1 MKHMRKTVTGGPSL
15 GNRSK
20 LSGLAIALTLALT
33 ALVAVPAYA
42 ANSDATEPTVW
53 DSIVSFFTG
62 EPAAVSAED
71 GSEAS
76 LYAAG
81 DKGTKVSDESTLDA
95 WNAILENE
103 GQASTQNIGR
113 IWTDKSVFTDGA
125 TYTEGPLAGTPIN
138 VEGDH
143 DFLVGLS
150 ALSSTSNLTSTTY
163 TSQPLDIVL
172 VLDDSGSMAYSIDSD
187 MPNQTVYTPISAD
200 QVVESHGTINED
212 FYGDIAEQLTR
223 GGEYYALVG
232 DDYVRIYEQTEEHSG
247 DWWTSYDEHVSW
259 TLNGQVVTPETT
271 QFYTRATYDMT
282 ERRGALQYAVN
293 NFIDQTAA
301 MNAQITDENAK
312 IRLSIVVFEDN
323 ASIENHLTVCEGSN
337 VSELKSTVNR
347 LSANGATNAG
357 AGMTSANN
365 ELRQNSNRDNTKQIV
380 IFFTDGVPTTSSTFA
395 TGVAN
400 TAVGQAGA
408 IKDRGGNVYSIGI
421 FDGADPSQTELP
433 NWGTDDTDR
442 ANVFMNAV
450 SSNYPDST
458 AWNILGRRATGNP
471 DFYKSADNA
480 GSLNEVFQDIFD
492 ESTENVASG
501 SPIEGTDQ
509 EGVQDAVPG
518 TLTFTD
524 PLGDYMEVTGD
535 TMTLVYGDQQYTA
548 TKGADGVY
556 RFPDQE
562 VGGNDVYKSA
572 NLSQI
577 KISIQKGTGST
588 GDTVT
593 VSMPASFI
601 PLRNYE
607 VTTEDGQSTMS
618 VSEAYPIRL
627 FYGVSVRQDALDNL
641 GNPGDTVLQNY
652 INGNKTGNGAS
663 VNFYA
668 NKWSGQQ
675 YGDAIATFTPNEAN
689 KFYYYTENTELYVDE
704 DCTQRATR
712 WNIDQHDTLYY
723 KDTYWVQNGTTGTE
737 NTEVIPVS
745 RTGQDMQGLEYDRD
759 GNAYIEAGTQRYD
772 RPATL
777 ASNKAN
783 NETQTAGQA
792 LNPMWANN
800 GTVSQ
805 RLGNNGVI
813 PVELPAQL
821 SITKT
826 VGFGGDYGDAFDE
839 TVYTNKS
846 YEMNIHVDGA
856 QGTYKAQVKNAEG
869 DVVSEPADGYF
880 DITFDQSGNAKH
892 SIKADET
899 LTIYGLD
906 GGATYK
912 VTENTTG
919 LGNGFG
925 APVYTNN
932 EGTLAANGT
941 SNVTVANTYTLN
953 SVTGKGAE
961 LFHGSKTLE
970 GRDWENGTDVFTF
983 QLSAT
988 GGAPM
993 PAEAQGANSY
1003 QISVDAPAD
1012 DASNSA
1018 SFSFGDVTFTKPG
1031 VYTYTIEEIPPV
1043 NARPGMSYSNA
1054 AYTVEVTVTDNQ
1066 NGQMVVTSKMTQ
1078 IRADNVGDPVAGEV
1092 ADKVAAFTNRFTESE
1107 TTAVL
1112 GASKDYQNLSGNA
1125 AMDLKDGMFSVE
1137 LRPTGDNAADAPMP
1151 EGTTADGTD
1160 RVATG
1165 ANAGASMNFAR
1176 IHFTNQMDGQ
1186 TFTYEIREV
1195 PNTVNGVTNM
1205 AYDDAVYTVEITV
1218 HVDAQ
1223 NRVSVDTEYFDADG
1237 NSLGTGEGG
1246 SATQP
1251 TFHNVYDPKDAT
1263 LTEDTGSAI
1272 HGEKTLTGRDM
1283 KQDESF
1289 GFTLSP
1295 RGNEAQ
1301 NAIAN
1306 GDITIDGNDWTA
1318 SVSDGTNGQAKGFTF
1333 GNMTFKKAG
1342 TYYFAVR
1349 ETSHNGEGLPNND
1362 GTAGMTY
1369 DRDVCIVTVT
1379 VTDENGELKAEVS
1392 YNNGANQPTD
1402 RAVFQNTYTSSVDFG
1417 NAEGGIQITKQLN
1430 GRNLTANE
1438 FWFEIKAVDAQG
1450 AVSATDADA
1459 KLSDADRT
1467 FSNPTGAGAGNAT
1480 QPWKQLAGLTFNQ
1493 ADSGKTFVYE
1503 VRETSQATET
1513 VTTDSTVYTVTL
1525 TPQDNGDGTM
1535 YVTGSVKG
1543 GDLDITIDT
1552 RDESYAAPVL
1562 PFVNTYTPKP
1572 VSTDDVAGTT
1582 LQVTK
1587 KVTGANAAGAF
1598 EFELTLDAANSDNG
1612 TDGVFED
1619 ADAKQAFDGMTA
1631 TTKANLAK
1639 DETETLSFGQLTFT
1653 KEGTYTF
1660 KVKETTTAPADYWD
1674 YDNAEH
1680 TITVEVSDNKGQLEI
1695 LYLSDIP
1702 VVENKYTASPV
1713 IVGGDGAD
1721 KQITVQKTVTGA
1733 DSTAEF
1739 KFQIAPVI
1747 DDTHTL
1753 QWWQERVDPAEDFT
1767 NELTIS
1773 GVTQAQAVTSSFAGI
1788 QFNVAG
1794 EYEFTVTE
1802 VGAAEF
1808 NASSDRKGWTY
1819 DEHTANVAVNVTD
1832 KGNGQLV
1839 ADVIYDNANATTA
1852 ADESAQAAAFTN
1864 KYESTFDQGTAVTL
1878 GGTKYLDVAEGFT
1891 YDGGLP
1897 NGKFRFLFTALD
1909 GAPSI
1914 GDGQWNK
1921 PGVAVPETNDFQTTF
1936 SIFDKLTFSM
1946 ADMDGQTTKDF
1957 VYIVTE
1963 KPGTDEDAGAA
1974 MTYDSSAYR
1983 VTITVTDDLAGN
1995 LTAGTPKIEKG
2006 SWDGQTFTANA
2017 DQTGV
2022 DQVLFVNSYAPKSLD
2037 GDANLNVTKIIDGR
2051 KFQDGDSFTFT
2062 LTGGDD
2068 ATKKAI
2074 TDGAVIL
2081 PKNADGIEIAYAE
2094 GDDTNTKSA
2103 AFGNIAFKTAGDYV
2117 FAVTETVPA
2126 GATNPNVDNGAT
2138 TYENATPDQQAQG
2151 GWTLEGVTYG
2161 NQPHLVRVEVT
2172 VDGDGA
2178 LVVTP
2183 DPDTINPTITNEYG
2197 TSGDTTLDTKTKFG
2211 LTKELT
2217 GTDWDTESFTFEV
2230 SGEDEQGG
2238 SAPTPAN
2245 VTDGTYTVDA
2255 AAATNGKAELDFGTI
2270 TFDKTGT
2277 YTYTIKEKVP
2287 ADTQGI
2293 TYDTHEVTVKVSV
2306 TDNLHGGIEA
2316 NVTEVTGEKAFVN
2329 EYSTELVYQNEGGL
2343 DIVKNLTG
2351 HDMAAGQFGFTVKP
2365 VDTQG
2370 GATAQ
2375 EAADI
2380 AGIPVTGKTFSV
2392 TADDMVGDGVAT
2404 SEIAVFDANGFH
2416 FTQAHDGMSYTYTVE
2431 ETTKGGAGYTNDTSV
2446 YTVVISVK
2454 DDDAGKL
2461 TVTTA
2466 VHDSDS
2472 GTTAEYVYDNT
2483 GAQHD
2488 TAVVPFDNSYSA
2500 SGSTPAT
2507 GDAALTATK
2516 TLHNAD
2522 LANYT
2527 FTFNVTNNNGDVVT
2541 RGTSDASGVVTFTPI
2556 SYTTASLMADAQK
2569 GCCTYDADDDTFTY
2583 EYTVA
2588 EVNLP
2593 QGMTQNSTAQTVTVT
2608 VKDNGDGTLDA
2619 RVSYPNGPLA
2629 FENTYG
2635 ATSEATVNVAGS
2647 KTLVATDTAAGWK
2660 LPNIEGKFTF
2670 TVTGDSPLPVRADGA
2685 VATNVG
2691 GQIDLGTI
2699 TYTMADMTDAVDNA
2713 DGTRT
2718 KTFTYTVTEAGTVDG
2733 VTNAAPQTFTVEVT
2747 DDTQGGLTAVAS
2759 TLDTGMQVA
2768 FENTYTVTPQDESV
2782 TGDGT
2787 GAITLTKQLTG
2798 DRTTVAAGEFN
2809 FEMVDQSGAQVS
2821 TGTTAADGS
2830 VEMSPITFTKA
2841 GDLTYTLREI
2851 DEGHGGVDY
2860 DKASY
2865 QVVAHVS
2872 DANADGTLQVTWEV
2886 KAAADSQA
2894 LTNVT
2899 FTNTYTA
2906 ADTTVVLG
2914 GSKVLDGRALA
2925 EGEFSFQLTDAEGN
2939 ELGTVKNDAKGG
2951 FAFDTI
2957 TYGDPGTYE
2966 YTISEV
2972 KGDAEGV
2979 TYDGT
2984 TYAVRVVVTD
2994 NGKGQL
3000 QVSELTYNG
3009 EASLP
3014 VFHNTYV
3021 EPAGPV
3027 EPTTPAEPPTETIPR
3042 AGDATNTVLPAVI
3055 AASGITLAVAGSLV
3069 IARRRNK

>member
-1 MKHMRKTVTGGPSL
+1 MADPTTAVDPDTTNAWSD
-15 GNRSK
+15 
-20 LSGLAIALTLALT
+20 IA
-33 ALVAVPAYA
+33 
-42 ANSDATEPTVW
+42 
-53 DSIVSFFTG
+53 
-62 EPAAVSAED
+62 
-71 GSEAS
+71 AS
-76 LYAAG
+76 
-81 DKGTKVSDESTLDA
+81 ST
-95 WNAILENE
+95 
-103 GQASTQNIGR
+103 STQNIGR
-113 IWTDKSVFTDGA
+113 IWTDKSVFDDDYKFSGA
-125 TYTEGPLAGTPIN
+125 LAGQTISKG
-138 VEGDH
+138 EDS
-143 DFLVGLS
+143 DFLVSLS
-150 ALSSTSNLTSTTY
+150 ALSSTSNTTR
-163 TSQPLDIVL
+163 TVTVGTPVDIVL
-172 VLDDSGSMAYSIDSD
+172 VLDESGSM
-187 MPNQTVYTPISAD
+187 
-200 QVVESHGTINED
+200 E
-212 FYGDIAEQLTR
+212 YGFDNRNTR
-223 GGEYYALVG
+223 
-232 DDYVRIYEQTEEHSG
+232 RQ
-247 DWWTSYDEHVSW
+247 
-259 TLNGQVVTPETT
+259 
-271 QFYTRATYDMT
+271 
-282 ERRGALQYAVN
+282 ALQEAAN
-293 NFIDQTAA
+293 NFIDSANEANQGVPQE
-301 MNAQITDENAK
+301 NQI
-312 IRLSIVVFEDN
+312 RMSIVTFSDGADVAQGWTYVTGVGTQSLHDT
-323 ASIENHLTVCEGSN
+323 IGDLDQY
-337 VSELKSTVNR
+337 
-347 LSANGATNAG
+347 GATRTDLGLSEADG
-357 AGMTSANN
+357 QLASA
-365 ELRQNSNRDNTKQIV
+365 RQDAQKIV
-380 IFFTDGVPTTSSTFA
+380 ILFTDGDPSGSGLT
-395 TGVAN
+395 VADFDCVTAKDAVN
-400 TAVGQAGA
+400 TANGMKDGGA
-408 IKDRGGNVYSIGI
+408 TVYTIGI
-421 FDGADPSQTELP
+421 FSGANP
-433 NWGTDDTDR
+433 NTDNR
-442 ANVFMNAV
+442 SNNFLNAV
-450 SSNYPDST
+450 SSNFPT
-458 AWNILGRRATGNP
+458 ATAEGGNGILGGFSWFDVTWGEGSRDNGY
-471 DFYKSADNA
+471 YKTA
-480 GSLNEVFQDIFD
+480 GDSEELNQVFEDIFD
-492 ESTENVASG
+492 KLPVSEGSG
-501 SPIEGTDQ
+501 SPIKEVTQ
-509 EGVQDAVPG
+509 EGELNPG

-524 PLGDYMEVTGD
+524 TLGSYMTVSGD
-535 TMTLVYGDQQYTA
+535 TMTVVYGDQMFTSTDKTA
-548 TKGADGVY
+548 A
-556 RFPDQE
+556 
-562 VGGNDVYKSA
+562 GNVDTYHFEGTVTGNTVYKEA
-572 NLSQI
+572 NLANL
-577 KISIQKGTGST
+577 
-588 GDTVT
+588 TVT
-593 VSMPASFI
+593 VTRSDNLATGDVVTVQIPASLL
-601 PLRNYE
+601 PMRNYD
-607 VTTEDGQSTMS
+607 VDTDAKTMS
-618 VSEAYPIRL
+618 VTDAYPIRL
-627 FYGVSVRQDALDNL
+627 FYGVSVKADAKTAINQ
-641 GNPGDTVLQNY
+641 GSGDTYDAIVES
-652 INGNKTGNGAS
+652 NKTDDGKVAFYSNLYRNGDGDTTAS
-663 VNFYA
+663 
-668 NKWSGQQ
+668 
-675 YGDAIATFTPNEAN
+675 FTPSDGN
-689 KFYYYTENTELYVDE
+689 KFYYYTSDTALYVDQN
-704 DCTQRATR
+704 CTQHATTQ
-712 WNIDQHDTLYY
+712 NINRYNTLYY
-723 KDTYWVQNGTTGTE
+723 SEPYWEITSG
-737 NTEVIPVS
+737 NTAQEVTRGIAIN
-745 RTGQDMQGLEYDRD
+745 RDGQDWSKMTTDRQGNY
-759 GNAYIEAGTQRYD
+759 YIPTGTQRLD
-772 RPATL
+772 RPASLNAT
-777 ASNKAN
+777 KTN
-783 NETQTAGQA
+783 NETGTAETV
-792 LNPMWANN
+792 LTPNWE
-800 GTVSQ
+800 GTGVVQ
-805 RLGNNGVI
+805 RLGNNGKI
-813 PVELPAQL
+813 TYDLPGKLEIKKSVDWGNA
-821 SITKT
+821 S
-826 VGFGGDYGDAFDE
+826 DE
-839 TVYTNKS
+839 TKQNQNSFEFTVNF
-846 YEMNIHVDGA
+846 NG
-856 QGTYKAQVKNAEG
+856 
-869 DVVSEPADGYF
+869 
-880 DITFDQSGNAKH
+880 
-892 SIKADET
+892 DET
-899 LTIYGLD
+899 LEGNFSYDVYESDEDPVRSDKVAD
-906 GGATYK
+906 GGTITLEAGQRAVIKGLPADTTFT
-912 VTENTTG
+912 VTENEANKNGFTTTDTVTADPNIDTTDGIASGTIVGGSQQSVSFQNNYMADEPVRLSTETG
-919 LGNGFG
+919 L
-925 APVYTNN
+925 
-932 EGTLAANGT
+932 
-941 SNVTVANTYTLN
+941 
-953 SVTGKGAE
+953 
-961 LFHGSKTLE
+961 
-970 GRDWENGTDVFTF
+970 
-983 QLSAT
+983 
-988 GGAPM
+988 
-993 PAEAQGANSY
+993 
-1003 QISVDAPAD
+1003 
-1012 DASNSA
+1012 
-1018 SFSFGDVTFTKPG
+1018 
-1031 VYTYTIEEIPPV
+1031 
-1043 NARPGMSYSNA
+1043 
-1054 AYTVEVTVTDNQ
+1054 
-1066 NGQMVVTSKMTQ
+1066 
-1078 IRADNVGDPVAGEV
+1078 
-1092 ADKVAAFTNRFTESE
+1092 KVQKN
-1107 TTAVL
+1107 
-1112 GASKDYQNLSGNA
+1112 
-1125 AMDLKDGMFSVE
+1125 
-1137 LRPTGDNAADAPMP
+1137 
-1151 EGTTADGTD
+1151 
-1160 RVATG
+1160 
-1165 ANAGASMNFAR
+1165 
-1176 IHFTNQMDGQ
+1176 
-1186 TFTYEIREV
+1186 
-1195 PNTVNGVTNM
+1195 
-1205 AYDDAVYTVEITV
+1205 
-1218 HVDAQ
+1218 
-1223 NRVSVDTEYFDADG
+1223 
-1237 NSLGTGEGG
+1237 
-1246 SATQP
+1246 
-1251 TFHNVYDPKDAT
+1251 
-1263 LTEDTGSAI
+1263 
-1272 HGEKTLTGRDM
+1272 LTGRDWRAS
-1283 KQDESF
+1283 DEFSF
-1289 GFTLSP
+1289 QITQIDNGAPTVQMADPTKVTVTQQTDQKTASF
-1295 RGNEAQ
+1295 
-1301 NAIAN
+1301 
-1306 GDITIDGNDWTA
+1306 GDITFNASGQYRFRVEELSDADQGITPIMGIDYSGAIYRVTVDVADAGQGKLEIASVLIEQMINDDGGQGSGTVRGDTMAFENRYVSDQASETLQGTKFYTDTTGGNPIDAGKFSFQLEALGGYVTGTVTDEAQPDDYTIAANSDAMPKPAGMTGTTLETGNVGDVFQFPTIYFDGND
-1318 SVSDGTNGQAKGFTF
+1318 VGKTF
-1333 GNMTFKKAG
+1333 EYRIT
-1342 TYYFAVR
+1342 
-1349 ETSHNGEGLPNND
+1349 ELPQQYQGD
-1362 GTAGMTY
+1362 AEQGMTY
-1369 DRDVCIVTVT
+1369 DTNTSYVVKIVVTEQQDPESEDPKVVIVAEPSLQPSDIKFTNKYEPKAAELTGTDAIHGTKTLDGREMKEGETFYFQLTATNDNAETVLASPETVT
-1379 VTDENGELKAEVS
+1379 VTDQSAMDFAFNDMTFTKVGTYTFQVNEVANEQGAETTDDDGMTFDTNICTVTVDVTLNKTTGELEPTVS
-1392 YNNGANQPTD
+1392 YSNDKHADATD
-1402 RAVFQNTYTSSVDFG
+1402 HAQFTNVY
-1417 NAEGGIQITKQLN
+1417 
-1430 GRNLTANE
+1430 TANM
-1438 FWFEIKAVDAQG
+1438 DYG
-1450 AVSATDADA
+1450 A
-1459 KLSDADRT
+1459 
-1467 FSNPTGAGAGNAT
+1467 TGAGGIKITKTMINRPINTDDFLINLSGNGSAGAYEVPAAALGSNGTA
-1480 QPWKQLAGLTFNQ
+1480 QSSVSGLNNLKFDQ
-1493 ADSGKTFVYE
+1493 DDAGKTFTYAV
-1503 VRETSQATET
+1503 TEAQGKLPG
-1513 VTTDSTVYTVTL
+1513 VKYDQSEYRVDVL
-1525 TPQDNGDGTM
+1525 VVDNQDGTM
-1535 YVTGSVKG
+1535 HAETTVTQTKDKDGSSVNNVVV
-1543 GDLDITIDT
+1543 DAFNSDT
-1552 RDESYAAPVL
+1552 AQGQVPTFGFKNSYEPTEASL
-1562 PFVNTYTPKP
+1562 EGNT
-1572 VSTDDVAGTT
+1572 A

-1587 KVTGANAAGAF
+1587 KVTGAASPDGVNYTFTLTAQDTPDGSIANIGGLTDDKLMVSTSGVINA
-1598 EFELTLDAANSDNG
+1598 DAADN
-1612 TDGVFED
+1612 TDDDTQTV
-1619 ADAKQAFDGMTA
+1619 
-1631 TTKANLAK
+1631 
-1639 DETETLSFGQLTFT
+1639 SFGKLTFSAP
-1653 KEGTYTF
+1653 GTYTF
-1660 KVKETTTAPADYWD
+1660 TVQEDQPVADAGWTFD
-1674 YDNAEH
+1674 DADSDGVTDAHEV
-1680 TITVEVSDNKGQLEI
+1680 TVVVSDLN
-1695 LYLSDIP
+1695 
-1702 VVENKYTASPV
+1702 ENNEYDGALHIESVTPEDPIVITNSYKADPV
-1713 IVGGDGAD
+1713 IVGGDGTEQ
-1721 KQITVQKTVTGA
+1721 QITVQKTVTGA
-1733 DSTAEF
+1733 DSKA
-1739 KFQIAPVI
+1739 
-1747 DDTHTL
+1747 
-1753 QWWQERVDPAEDFT
+1753 DFT
-1767 NELTIS
+1767 FQLRPVVDDDHNEAWWMDRIDTVEEGYNGQIS
-1773 GVTQAQAVTSSFAGI
+1773 ITGGVTQARSETANFGGI
-1788 QFNVAG
+1788 KFNEQG
-1794 EYEFTVTE
+1794 EYKFTVTE
-1802 VGAAEF
+1802 VGAGEK
-1808 NASSDRKGWTY
+1808 DPTGWTY
-1819 DEHTANVAVNVTD
+1819 DTHEATVTVNVTD
-1832 KGNGQLV
+1832 TDFDGYLEASV
-1839 ADVIYDNANATTA
+1839 SYDNSEAPSD
-1852 ADESAQAAAFTN
+1852 ADKTAQAAAFTN

-1921 PGVAVPETNDFQTTF
+1921 PGFAVPETNDFQTTF

-1963 KPGTDEDAGAA
+1963 KPGTDDDAGAA

-2037 GDANLNVTKIIDGR
+2037 GAANLNVTKIIDDR

-2431 ETTKGGAGYTNDTSV
+2431 ETTKGGAGYANDTSV

-2522 LANYT
+2522 LADYT
-2527 FTFNVTNNNGDVVT
+2527 FTFNMTNNNGDVVT

-2699 TYTMADMTDAVDNA
+2699 TYTMADMTDAADNA

-2939 ELGTVKNDAKGG
+2939 VLGIVKNDAKGG
-2951 FAFDTI
+2951 FAFDAI
-2957 TYGDPGTYE
+2957 TYGNPGTYE

-2979 TYDGT
+2979 IYDDA
-2984 TYAVRVVVTD
+2984 TYAVKVVVTD
-2994 NGKGQL
+2994 DGQGKL
-3000 QVSELTYNG
+3000 QAEVTYNG
-3009 EASLP
+3009 EKAVP
-3014 VFHNTYV
+3014 VFTNTYT
-3021 EPAGPV
+3021 EPV
-3027 EPTTPAEPPTETIPR
+3027 EPIEPEKPETVIPQTGDTT
-3042 AGDATNTVLPAVI
+3042 NMVLPLELAVGGV
-3055 AASGITLAVAGSLV
+3055 ALVAGSLTV
-3069 IARRRNK
+3069 AKRRSK